1 LLSGRE
7 SISPMKL
14 SARWKLTSS
23 AVHAGAVFEDVFMD
37 LVKLLRESQELHRKL
52 GGCTLDGA
60 DAAGRG

>member
-1 LLSGRE
+1 
-7 SISPMKL
+7 MKL